1 MSSFENRTVLI
12 TGGTGSFGST
22 MVRHLLENDVGSIR
36 ILSRD
41 EKKQH
46 DMREEL
52 DDPRVQFY
60 LGDVRDSDTVDS
72 VMHGVDHVF
81 NAAALKQV
89 PSCEFFP
96 LEAVKTNV
104 LGVENVLNSAIR
116 RTVKSVVVLS
126 TDKAVY
132 PINVMGQT
140 KALMEKVAISKS
152 RGFGKTH
159 NTKINVTRYGNVI
172 GSRGS
177 VIPFF
182 VKAAKNQQPLKVT
195 DNSMTRFFMSL
206 RDAVDLV
213 EYAMLQGQNGD
224 VLVKKSPGASI
235 AMLVRSVLE
244 ICQSKSTIENIGIR
258 HGEKRHESLLSVE
271 EMAIAQDL
279 GAFYRCPSDDRDLNY
294 KAFFTEGGLNFT
306 SEGYT
311 SENTKQLSI
320 DELNHLLTT
329 NKEIQEYLD

>member
-1 MSSFENRTVLI
+1 MSSLKNKTILI
-12 TGGTGSFGST
+12 SGGTGSFGST
-22 MVRHLLENDVGSIR
+22 MVRYLLDIDVGSIR

-52 DDPRVQFY
+52 DDLRVQFY

-104 LGVENVLNSAIR
+104 LGVENVLNSAIKN
-116 RTVKSVVVLS
+116 TVKSVVVLS

-152 RGFGKTH
+152 RGYGKTH

-206 RDAVDLV
+206 RDAVELV
-213 EYAMLQGQNGD
+213 EYAMLLGQNGD

-235 AMLVRSVLE
+235 DTLVKSVLE
-244 ICQSKSTIENIGIR
+244 ICQSTSTIKNIGIR

-271 EMAIAQDL
+271 EMGIAQDL
-279 GAFYRCPSDDRDLNY
+279 GAFYRCPLDDRDLDY
-294 KAFFTEGGLNFT
+294 KAFFTEGRLGST

-320 DELNHLLTT
+320 DEMTSLLTN
-329 NKEIQEYLD
+329 NKEIQEYLN